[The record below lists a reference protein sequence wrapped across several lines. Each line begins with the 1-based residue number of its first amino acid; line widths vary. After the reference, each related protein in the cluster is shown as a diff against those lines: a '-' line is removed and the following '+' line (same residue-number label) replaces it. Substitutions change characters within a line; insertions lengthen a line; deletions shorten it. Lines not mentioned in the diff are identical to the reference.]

1 MEKTLFTFLAL
12 FLAAFTFAQTKGD
25 NAVAN
30 SILGDYESVQG
41 KDHFKAHVTQNNDG
55 TFKAQIFW
63 IENDKDE
70 NGNKLLDANNP
81 DKSLRNVPVDQIVLF
96 DGLQY
101 DADDKEWNGTKIYDP
116 QRGIRAKLTCQ
127 FQSDGKLML
136 KGSVIGISEKVY
148 WTKIK

>member
-1 MEKTLFTFLAL
+1 MKKTLFTFLAL
-12 FLAAFTFAQTKGD
+12 FLATFSFAQTNGD
-25 NAVAN
+25 NSLAN

-70 NGNKLLDANNP
+70 NGSKLLDANNP

-96 DGLQY
+96 DGLRY
-101 DADDKEWNGTKIYDP
+101 NASKKVWNDTKIYDP
-116 QRGIRAKLTCQ
+116 QRGIRANLTCE
-127 FQSDGKLML
+127 FQPDGKLML
-136 KGSVIGISEKVY
+136 KGSVVGISEKVY

>member
-1 MEKTLFTFLAL
+1 MKKIFFTFLAL
-12 FLAAFTFAQTKGD
+12 FLAAFSFAQTNGD
-25 NAVAN
+25 NSVAN

-70 NGNKLLDANNP
+70 NGSKLLDANNP

-96 DGLQY
+96 DGLRY
-101 DADDKEWNGTKIYDP
+101 NASKKVWNDTKIYDP
-116 QRGIRAKLTCQ
+116 QRGIRANLTCE
-127 FQSDGKLML
+127 FQPDGKLML
-136 KGSVIGISEKVY
+136 KGSVVGISEKVY

>member
-1 MEKTLFTFLAL
+1 MKKTLFTFLAL

-30 SILGDYESVQG
+30 SILGDYESVHG
-41 KDHFKAHVTQNNDG
+41 KDPFKAHVTQNNDG

-127 FQSDGKLML
+127 FQPDGKLML

>member
-1 MEKTLFTFLAL
+1 MKKTLFTFLAL
-12 FLAAFTFAQTKGD
+12 FLATFSFAQTNGD
-25 NAVAN
+25 NSVAN

-70 NGNKLLDANNP
+70 NGSKLLDANNP

-96 DGLQY
+96 DGLRY
-101 DADDKEWNGTKIYDP
+101 NASKKVWNDTKIYDP
-116 QRGIRAKLTCQ
+116 QRGIRANLTCE
-127 FQSDGKLML
+127 FQPDGKLML
-136 KGSVIGISEKVY
+136 KGSVVGISEKVY